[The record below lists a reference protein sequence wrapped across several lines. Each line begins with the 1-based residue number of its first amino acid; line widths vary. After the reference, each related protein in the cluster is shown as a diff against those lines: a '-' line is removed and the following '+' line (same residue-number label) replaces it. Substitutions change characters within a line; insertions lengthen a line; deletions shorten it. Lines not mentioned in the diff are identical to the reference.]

1 MKALAMASSPCR
13 ALAPALDT
21 YLDGEMS
28 PSQIIEVEAHLAQC
42 PPCRERVALDRA
54 TRISLRREATLKAPE
69 SLRDRLQKKMAAE
82 REARRASEQA
92 EQAAKDQ
99 APSAPIKLDP
109 NRLMVGA
116 SELAANEILTTPQTS
131 STCALS
137 NVVPF
142 RRPERRL
149 SALGTTCAPV
159 EMLGEV
165 EARPTAR
172 DEQII
177 TSDSHRAS
185 RPLRARYALPF
196 AVAAGVAFAI
206 SARQAPSTLPS
217 ATTQAKTPVVEAS
230 TVNAS
235 TVMGLDGLV
244 EDMVSLHAQPLPPEV
259 TQQDE
264 VRKFDPFVG
273 VPVEAP
279 KLQTFGAKWL
289 GGRVLPL
296 RDSRAA
302 MLQYTIAGG
311 HRVTVYVYDP
321 RRVKSSESRTLQPR
335 MVRNSAVMVGNV
347 RGYNV
352 AATERKGVG
361 YALATDL
368 DEPESLE
375 LVTASAF

>member
-1 MKALAMASSPCR
+1 MKALALASSPCR
-13 ALAPALDT
+13 ALTPALDT

-28 PSQIIEVEAHLAQC
+28 PSQIIEVEGHLAQC
-42 PPCRERVALDRA
+42 TPCRERVALDRA
-54 TRISLRREATLKAPE
+54 TRVSLRKAAAMKAPE

-82 REARRASEQA
+82 REARLASEQA
-92 EQAAKDQ
+92 ERALQPA
-99 APSAPIKLDP
+99 APSTPIALDR

-116 SELAANEILTTPQTS
+116 SELAANEARVVTIPES
-131 STCALS
+131 GSTCALS

-149 SALGTTCAPV
+149 SALSTTCAPV
-159 EMLGEV
+159 VLLGEEV
-165 EARPTAR
+165 SGEATHEPPTE
-172 DEQII
+172 D
-177 TSDSHRAS
+177 HRAP
-185 RPLRARYALPF
+185 RLRARYALPF

-217 ATTQAKTPVVEAS
+217 AVQAKSPVVEAS
-230 TVNAS
+230 AVSAGAA
-235 TVMGLDGLV
+235 MGLDGLV
-244 EDMVSLHAQPLPPEV
+244 EDMVALHAQPLPPEV

-335 MVRNSAVMVGNV
+335 MVRNAPVMVGNV